1 MNSEN
6 INILKLLQLLNV
18 RKVSNPISTT
28 SAKIL
33 MNVIKINVVILL
45 LVQTAKDLS
54 NANVLMVL
62 LLMMLELI
70 AMTSMNVML
79 WLIRQLAITLAIIPK
94 VSIG

>member
-94 VSIG
+94 VSVG